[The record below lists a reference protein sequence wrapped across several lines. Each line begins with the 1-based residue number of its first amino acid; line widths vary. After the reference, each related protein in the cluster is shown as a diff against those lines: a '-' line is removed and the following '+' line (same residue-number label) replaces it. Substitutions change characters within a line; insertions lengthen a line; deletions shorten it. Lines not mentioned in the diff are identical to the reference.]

1 MVSLIDFIVGLFRDQ
16 LDRLGVLRVT
26 VLVFTADKGA
36 HHRLVSELQNMT
48 MRGDKRA
55 PTDTGTHG
63 PLSVSVPGRIPGGR
77 VLDDLIDSAD
87 VLPTPAEAAGLA
99 LPDKLG
105 RDGTSFRDRLS
116 GKPGHPRAWLYIDYS
131 HRPFADKLSSPYT
144 HPKVLYV
151 RDKRYKL
158 YENGEFLDLR
168 TDPTEA
174 RALAVDDPKLRP
186 VRTRL

>member
-1 MVSLIDFIVGLFRDQ
+1 MVSLIDFIVGLFRNQ

-26 VLVFTADKGA
+26 VLVFTADKGT

-99 LPDKLG
+99 CPTSWA
-105 RDGTSFRDRLS
+105 GTARVS
-116 GKPGHPRAWLYIDYS
+116 GIGSRGSQATLARGSTSTILIVH
-131 HRPFADKLSSPYT
+131 SPT
-144 HPKVLYV
+144 S
-151 RDKRYKL
+151 
-158 YENGEFLDLR
+158 
-168 TDPTEA
+168 
-174 RALAVDDPKLRP
+174 
-186 VRTRL
+186 